1 MKGRRAF
8 TAALIVFVYTV
19 TALGVAIVL
28 AKPVGR

>member
-19 TALGVAIVL
+19 TAVALAIVL